1 MKNKQYP
8 LQTREKAKCMY
19 LNGESFRAIAR
30 EIGCT
35 ESTIRY
41 WCRKENWAEY
51 RAQIYSA
58 SSAVVAEKTIGLLSE
73 EMLGHIKAYQDLQR
87 KGLEA
92 LRNAPVKSAR
102 EAAELIDKGIKGE
115 RSIAPESLSL
125 RFLEE
130 VANVIKSEV
139 NDPEVIQ
146 RIASRF
152 RSMGS
157 AKNQGLPPE

>member
-41 WCRKENWAEY
+41 WCQKENWAQY

-73 EMLGHIKAYQDLQR
+73 EKLAHIKAYQDLRR
-87 KGLEA
+87 KGIEGLQ
-92 LRNAPVKSAR
+92 NTPVRSAR
-102 EAAELIDKGIKGE
+102 EAGELIDKGIRGE
-115 RSIAPESLSL
+115 RSITPEYMSL

-130 VANVIKSEV
+130 VANVVKSEV
-139 NDPEVIQ
+139 TDPEVLR
-146 RIASRF
+146 RIANKF
-152 RSMGS
+152 RLMGS